1 MKATNCD
8 RYGCTISGRRI
19 TYDALR
25 RYVCDECGGAITHR
39 FTWDEQTKATV
50 DSVACAA
57 CGGDELI
64 TETRYAEQI
73 SDGWE
78 VEQGL
83 PAHLRELLETDRG
96 GTKCQSATEAT
107 DDLFG

>member
-39 FTWDEQTKATV
+39 FTWDEQTEATV
-50 DSVACAA
+50 DRVACAA

-64 TETRYAEQI
+64 TETRYAEQV
-73 SDGWE
+73 SDAIE
-78 VEQGL
+78 VLAAL
-83 PAHLRELLETDRG
+83 PAQFRALYLDDTETD
-96 GTKCQSATEAT
+96 QIDAQQAIDE
-107 DDLFG
+107 LF

>member
-1 MKATNCD
+1 VKATNCD

-50 DSVACAA
+50 DRVACAA

-64 TETRYAEQI
+64 TETRYAEQV
-73 SDGWE
+73 SDAIE
-78 VEQGL
+78 VMAAL
-83 PAHLRELLETDRG
+83 PPQFRALYLEPETD
-96 GTKCQSATEAT
+96 QVDAQQAIDE
-107 DDLFG
+107 LF